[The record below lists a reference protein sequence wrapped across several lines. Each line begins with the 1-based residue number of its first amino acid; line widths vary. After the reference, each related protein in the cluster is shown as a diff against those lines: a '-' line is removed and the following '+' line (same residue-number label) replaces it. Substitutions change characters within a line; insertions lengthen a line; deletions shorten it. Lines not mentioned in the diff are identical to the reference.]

1 MSKFISRKFI
11 VTLIG
16 VFSGIL
22 TIQQGE
28 ITAGATLIGTALF
41 GYLIAEGYI
50 DAQSAKSANSDVAYI
65 LEVISKITPNKVD
78 DRLAKALDNM
88 NDRITQS
95 ADLNVDKIKTLIDE
109 TDDKSRNL

>member
-28 ITAGATLIGTALF
+28 ITAGATLIGTSLF
-41 GYLIAEGYI
+41 GYLIAEG
-50 DAQSAKSANSDVAYI
+50 
-65 LEVISKITPNKVD
+65 
-78 DRLAKALDNM
+78 
-88 NDRITQS
+88 
-95 ADLNVDKIKTLIDE
+95 
-109 TDDKSRNL
+109 